1 MVCTAVFVIII
12 MDAVAVERASHGFV
26 VVCCCFQK
34 ACEQQKKGKTRSDE
48 KNNAIN
54 QSDREF
60 LPRFDMMI
68 QFLLDS
74 H

>member
-1 MVCTAVFVIII
+1 MI
-12 MDAVAVERASHGFV
+12 AVAVERASLGFV
-26 VVCCCFQK
+26 VFCCCFQK

-54 QSDREF
+54 QVSGLKDREF

-68 QFLLDS
+68 DS